1 MSIEQQQR
9 AIREGLA
16 KKLFDIAMTEWQV
29 YGQATLLEA
38 WENEA
43 ESYRATA
50 DVLLAFLTEQGAVL
64 KVEGAPLLPSHP
76 CPILTSEGFTQPSVY
91 DSVYQTVVDDMKAAG
106 FTTTAPLVEPEKPS
120 GEAKCTGHSG

>member
-1 MSIEQQQR
+1 MNIEEQR
-9 AIREGLA
+9 QAIREGLA

-64 KVEGAPLLPSHP
+64 KVEGVPLLPSHP
-76 CPILTSEGFTQPSVY
+76 CPILKADGSTQPSVY
-91 DSVYQTVVDDMKAAG
+91 DAVYQNVVDDMKAAG
-106 FTTTAPLVEPEKPS
+106 FANTAPLIEPEKS
-120 GEAKCTGHSG
+120 H